1 MAAFTVSRLIDIA
14 ELVDASTPFRPI
26 RLHFG
31 ISSFGATCWSARAA
45 GDSLINPHDEQDVG
59 DEELFLVLNGRA
71 TFQVDGTRVDAPAG
85 TLVYCRPGA
94 SRTAVA
100 DEAGTTVL
108 ALDGRPG
115 QVYEPRGWEL
125 WTGLAPLYAAGRH
138 AEVAE
143 RLRAIVA
150 EHPQYPL
157 LFFNLACAES
167 LIGEEESAIDHL
179 RQAIAL
185 NDEFRGYAQDDS
197 DLASLRDDPRFKE
210 LAGS

>member
-1 MAAFTVSRLIDIA
+1 MAPVWTLRL
-14 ELVDASTPFRPI
+14 
-26 RLHFG
+26 
-31 ISSFGATCWSARAA
+31 ARSCTA
-45 GDSLINPHDEQDVG
+45 GQG
-59 DEELFLVLNGRA
+59 
-71 TFQVDGTRVDAPAG
+71 PAG
-85 TLVYCRPGA
+85 GHDSHRRVECEPRVVEL
-94 SRTAVA
+94 
-100 DEAGTTVL
+100 VL